1 VSDPKLAERITA
13 AVLAELN
20 KPSEAPAPPPRVY
33 TSAELWDS
41 APKGVYKREDGYD
54 ATAVVFYPW
63 DSTRA
68 VVYVSGDGVVES
80 LARGSTKWLPDQT
93 REARVTFVPAGGAA

>member
-1 VSDPKLAERITA
+1 VNDPKLAERITA

-33 TSAELWDS
+33 TSAELLDS
-41 APKGVYKREDGYD
+41 APKGVYKPSQHDGYSAFVD
-54 ATAVVFYPW
+54 TSPHRVAMIVYAHGTTQALWRHNATQ
-63 DSTRA
+63 
-68 VVYVSGDGVVES
+68 
-80 LARGSTKWLPDQT
+80 WLPDPT